1 MTQDDDTRKV
11 AELIKD
17 IRVAML
23 THADATGRL
32 VSQPMATQ
40 QVDFDGDV
48 LFITERDSHKC
59 RDIEAQ
65 SPATVNVSYS
75 SGGSWVSLSGTA
87 EVVDDRAKLEELWST
102 FTDAWMEG
110 GPENPNNVLIR
121 ISADSAEFW
130 DTPGSKAT
138 QVLNFVKAKVT
149 GERLDDGD
157 LIDNKVVDL

>member
-157 LIDNKVVDL
+157 LIDNKVVDP

>member
-1 MTQDDDTRKV
+1 MTQDDDTRRV